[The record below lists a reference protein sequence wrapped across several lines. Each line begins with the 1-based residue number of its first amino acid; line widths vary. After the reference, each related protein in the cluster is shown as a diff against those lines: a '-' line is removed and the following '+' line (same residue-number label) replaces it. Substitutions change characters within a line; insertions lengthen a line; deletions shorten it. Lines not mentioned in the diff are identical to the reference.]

1 MTSGISGPATL
12 AYASRGVVSDRLD
25 VDILRAFAIA
35 LGICWSVLF
44 VVVGLRYELQMYAD
58 GSIFSYAIAVRDA
71 WAFHWHNISD
81 RLFVYLF
88 CHLPAE
94 TYVELAGDP
103 YGGIVVYGF
112 LFFVAPLLGLTATFA
127 ADRSRGRI
135 IFSYACLSTACLCP
149 LVFGFPTET
158 WMAHALF
165 WPTLAV
171 CHYARSSKGGI
182 ALVFATLLALVF
194 THEGALIFAVAIM
207 ATLSFRGL
215 RDAAFLRAPAPF
227 LSSYRFGPS

>member
-1 MTSGISGPATL
+1 
-12 AYASRGVVSDRLD
+12 
-25 VDILRAFAIA
+25 
-35 LGICWSVLF
+35 LF
-44 VVVGLRYELQMYAD
+44 VVIGLRHELQMYAD

-71 WAFHWHNISD
+71 WAFHWHNISG

-135 IFSYACLSTACLCP
+135 IFSYACL
-149 LVFGFPTET
+149 FPTEM

-171 CHYARSSKGGI
+171 CHYARSSKRGI
-182 ALVFATLLALVF
+182 ELVF
-194 THEGALIFAVAIM
+194 ALIFALAIVVAT
-207 ATLSFRGL
+207 AS
-215 RDAAFLRAPAPF
+215 P
-227 LSSYRFGPS
+227 SSPLVTPEILTEGASPLVTPVPK